1 MNEIVI
7 WQYASLEES
16 YSHSECFIK
25 YCFILQL
32 IAVYDEQDTFPK
44 SDDTNGSLTEG
55 NSPDAFETDV
65 AAQLAAFQPIGG
77 EIEVTSSALKLGR
90 YLHCPL
96 QFS

>member
-1 MNEIVI
+1 M
-7 WQYASLEES
+7 EES
-16 YSHSECFIK
+16 YSHYECFIK

-32 IAVYDEQDTFPK
+32 IAVYDEHK

-90 YLHCPL
+90 
-96 QFS
+96 